1 MAKVRFA
8 GLVARGL
15 AAQIGGN
22 AVEYERR
29 LRRDIQAG
37 TKPQSYALILA
48 VSRCEELL
56 IIQTG
61 GQCGYRVRVQSYGR
75 LPAHSVLRDGVTDSF
90 DRPSRSRPWPKS
102 ICN

>member
-37 TKPQSYALILA
+37 TKPQSNALIPSGFALRRVTHHPDRRA
-48 VSRCEELL
+48 V
-56 IIQTG
+56 G
-61 GQCGYRVRVQSYGR
+61 GYRVRVQ
-75 LPAHSVLRDGVTDSF
+75 
-90 DRPSRSRPWPKS
+90 DR
-102 ICN
+102 